1 MQITI
6 NYNKENRKLT
16 NVTEGTVPSDAITK
30 HQLDTAMIDK
40 HDNIKP
46 AYWSQRYLQCHQ
58 QQTTD
63 VQLNERK

>member
-6 NYNKENRKLT
+6 NYNNENRKLT
-16 NVTEGTVPSDAITK
+16 NVTEGTVPSDVITK

-46 AYWSQRYLQCHQ
+46 AY
-58 QQTTD
+58 
-63 VQLNERK
+63 